1 MFFAKLGKNR
11 GQFAKIVQIC
21 TKIHFMEA
29 KQLKWAYLL
38 VLSLVWGSSFILIKR
53 GLVGLSA
60 VQVGAFRIIF
70 ATLFLLIF
78 GFKSLLKISAGQWKF
93 VAMTSFFGTFV
104 PAFLFAIAET
114 EVDSS
119 IVAIMNSLTPLN
131 TLVLGAILF
140 GIQFQKRQVWGVF
153 IGLIG
158 CLLLVLSGAVA
169 HPGQNYYYVG
179 LVVIA
184 TICYAVNVNLIKRY
198 LPDLNSVS
206 ITTGN
211 FAVLLIPALI
221 ILGSTDISQKLSLEE
236 TQHSIFFVMI
246 LGVVG
251 TGIANIL
258 FFKLIQ
264 ISSPVFATSVT
275 YLIPIVAF
283 FWGLLDNEMLTPIQF
298 FGAFI
303 ILIGVYLSAKK

>member
-1 MFFAKLGKNR
+1 
-11 GQFAKIVQIC
+11 
-21 TKIHFMEA
+21 MES
-29 KQLKWAYLL
+29 KQLKWGYLL
-38 VLSLVWGSSFILIKR
+38 VLSLVWGSSFILIKK
-53 GLVGLSA
+53 GLLGLTA
-60 VQVGAFRIIF
+60 IQVGSLRIIF
-70 ATLFLLIF
+70 AALFLLII
-78 GFKSLLKISAGQWKF
+78 GFNSLSKIPKYKWKF
-93 VAMTSFFGTFV
+93 IVLTSVFGTFI

-114 EVDSS
+114 ELDSG
-119 IVAIMNSLTPLN
+119 VTAILNSLTPLS
-131 TLVLGAILF
+131 TLLLGIVFF
-140 GIQFQKRQVWGVF
+140 GVAFQKRQVWGVL
-153 IGLIG
+153 IGLAG
-158 CLLLVLSGAVA
+158 SLLLVFNGAVN
-169 HPGQNYYYVG
+169 HPNQNYFYAI

-184 TICYAVNVNLIKRY
+184 SMCYAINVNLIKRY
-198 LPDLNSVS
+198 LSDLTPLS

-211 FAVLLIPALI
+211 FLI
-221 ILGSTDISQKLSLEE
+221 LSLPSLTILYFTGFFNNSSLTEIGGSLTAMQE
-236 TQHSIFFVMI
+236 SILYIMI

-283 FWGLLDNEMLTPIQF
+283 FWGLLDNEMLTSVQF

>member
-1 MFFAKLGKNR
+1 MD
-11 GQFAKIVQIC
+11 
-21 TKIHFMEA
+21 A
-29 KQLKWAYLL
+29 KQLKWVYLL
-38 VLSLVWGSSFILIKR
+38 ILSLVWGSSFILIKR

-70 ATLFLLIF
+70 AALFLLIF
-78 GFKSLLKISAGQWKF
+78 GFKSLSKISKSQWKF
-93 VAMTSFFGTFV
+93 VALTSFFGTFT

-114 EVDSS
+114 QVDSS

-131 TLVLGAILF
+131 TLVLGAVLF

-153 IGLIG
+153 VGLAG
-158 CLLLVLSGAVA
+158 CLLLVLSGASS
-169 HPGQNYYYVG
+169 HPEQNYYYVG

-184 TICYAVNVNLIKRY
+184 TICYAINVNLIKRY

-211 FAVLLIPALI
+211 FMVLLIPALI
-221 ILGSTDISQKLSLEE
+221 ILGATDISQKLSLQE
-236 TQHSIFFVMI
+236 TQHSILFVMI
-246 LGVVG
+246 LGVLG